1 MLCRSNSR
9 GSPFNADDCKE
20 KEEEDHDRAQD
31 GCEEAGAQ
39 GREEED
45 RSQDEAESKKV
56 ASLTVGGHLAA
67 RLLATPNF
75 EGAPVWQRQRPRFSL
90 RGAAAYFF
98 VVFALLGN
106 RASIAATMRIG

>member
-1 MLCRSNSR
+1 VLRRSNSR

-56 ASLTVGGHLAA
+56 VSLTVCGRQAA
-67 RLLATPNF
+67 SLLATLDL
-75 EGAPVWQRQRPRFSL
+75 EGVPGWQRQRPRFL
-90 RGAAAYFF
+90 LTGGRG
-98 VVFALLGN
+98 LLFYGFCFLEIMP
-106 RASIAATMRIG
+106 RLLH